1 MTEIAFAPATTLAR
15 MVRTGRIGAR
25 ELLEHYLARAKA
37 HDGALNAIVVKDIAR
52 ARKAA
57 AAVDRARASGEALPP
72 LAGVPMTVKESF
84 NLTGH
89 PTTWGDPAFA
99 GTKARTDALAVTRF
113 REAGAV
119 IFGKTNVPLML
130 ADWQSTNAVYGTT
143 NNPWDVT
150 RTPGGSSGGSAAA
163 LAAGMTGLEI
173 GSDIGASIRNPAHYC
188 GLFGHKPTWGICSP
202 KGHSLGTV
210 APSDI
215 SAIGP
220 LARSAGDLAL
230 ALDIMAGPDEIDG
243 TGWALTLPKPRV
255 AGLKGLRVAVVAED
269 ANAEVDTRYSA
280 LLADLARALRREGAK
295 VSLTARPAFDTTE
308 MARLYILMLRAA
320 TSARLT
326 DAAAARWQAEAAKR
340 GPDDASYVALMARG
354 NLLAHRDWLKLNEAR
369 HVMRHAWASFFEDWD
384 VVLTPVASGPAF
396 PHDHAGERH
405 ERTIMVNGHAQ
416 PVTDQLFWAGY
427 PGLFYLPAT
436 VAPLGLID
444 GLPVG
449 VQIIGAQYADRT
461 TIRVAQ
467 LLEKAWRGFTPP
479 PGYNA

>member
-1 MTEIAFAPATTLAR
+1 MTDIAFASATTLAR
-15 MVRTGRIGAR
+15 LVRTGRVGAR
-25 ELLEHYLARAKA
+25 ELLDHYLARAEA

-52 ARKAA
+52 ARKDAA
-57 AAVDRARASGEALPP
+57 RIDRARAAGKPLPP

-84 NLTGH
+84 DVGGL
-89 PTTWGDPAFA
+89 PTTWGDPAHA
-99 GTKARTDALAVTRF
+99 GHKAAADSLAVARF
-113 REAGAV
+113 RAAGAV

-130 ADWQSTNAVYGTT
+130 ADWQSYNAVYGTT

-150 RTPGGSSGGSAAA
+150 RSPGGSSGGSAVA
-163 LAAGMTGLEI
+163 LAAGLTGLEI

-188 GLFGHKPTWGICSP
+188 GVFGHKPSWGICSP

-220 LARSAGDLAL
+220 LARSAGDLAR

-243 TGWALTLPKPRV
+243 AGWALRLPKPRS

-269 ANAEVDTRYSA
+269 RNAEVDHRYSA
-280 LLADLARALRREGAK
+280 MLADLARSLRKAGAK
-295 VSLTARPAFDTTE
+295 VSLTARPGFDTAE

-326 DAAAARWQAEAAKR
+326 ESAVARWEAEAKAR
-340 GPDDASYVALMARG
+340 GPEDASYVALMARG
-354 NLLAHRDWLKLNEAR
+354 NLLPHREWLRLNEAR
-369 HVMRHAWASFFEDWD
+369 HVMRHAWAAFFGDWD

-396 PHDHAGERH
+396 PHDQAGERH
-405 ERTIMVNGHAQ
+405 ERTIMVNGHPQ
-416 PVTDQLFWAGY
+416 KVTDQLFWAGY

-436 VAPLGLID
+436 VAPLGMID

-461 TIRVAQ
+461 TIRVAG
-467 LLEKAWRGFTPP
+467 LIEKAWRGFAPP
-479 PGYNA
+479 PGYG